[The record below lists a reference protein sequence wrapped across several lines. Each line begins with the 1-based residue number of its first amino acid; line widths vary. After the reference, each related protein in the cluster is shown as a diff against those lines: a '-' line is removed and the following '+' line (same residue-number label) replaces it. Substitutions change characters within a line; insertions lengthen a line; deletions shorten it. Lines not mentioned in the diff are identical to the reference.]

1 MPESHHVVTWLYDAI
16 TSVIRFLGK
25 GFNEIL
31 HGTVQDAK
39 KYLGGWRKNWHTRV
53 SQYMHA
59 TEKLFFLKL
68 SFQMASHMAK
78 SAHFVCIYI

>member
-1 MPESHHVVTWLYDAI
+1 MPESHHVVTWLYDAT

-39 KYLGGWRKNWHTRV
+39 KYLGGDDEKIDTR
-53 SQYMHA
+53 A
-59 TEKLFFLKL
+59 
-68 SFQMASHMAK
+68 
-78 SAHFVCIYI
+78 